1 MKNLLKCSFLF
12 LFLMVALTSV
22 TSACNNVDQKVSTI
36 PCVASSISVVYDVAP
51 VNDVNV
57 PLVVPLQSVT
67 TYTQSPNE
75 ANYKIYVSDAS
86 YRDNPQNISFNK
98 HTLNIKTSGTS
109 TANTYLLSNIGYSMA
124 NICNSNS

>member
-12 LFLMVALTSV
+12 LFLMVALTSVTSACNNVDQKVSTIPCVAKLTSV

-75 ANYKIYVSDAS
+75 ANYK
-86 YRDNPQNISFNK
+86 
-98 HTLNIKTSGTS
+98 
-109 TANTYLLSNIGYSMA
+109 
-124 NICNSNS
+124 